1 MSFNETT
8 EHRRCTMCG
17 RRHYSRRKARA
28 EAPAPLLEW
37 GERQPR
43 RLPPPQLPALRPT
56 LQRHLS
62 MAREARRLG
71 DLAAAAI
78 HETDAL
84 LAARMEARA
93 YA

>member
-1 MSFNETT
+1 MSLNETT
-8 EHRRCTMCG
+8 KFRRCTTCG
-17 RRHYSRRKARA
+17 RRHNAPGKARP
-28 EAPAPLLEW
+28 EAHLPLLEW

-43 RLPPPQLPALRPT
+43 RLAPPPRPALRPAMQ
-56 LQRHLS
+56 LHLS

>member
-1 MSFNETT
+1 MTFNTTT
-8 EHRRCTMCG
+8 ETRRCATCG
-17 RRHYSRRKARA
+17 RRHRARRKARA

-37 GERQPR
+37 MERQPR
-43 RLPPPQLPALRPT
+43 RLPPQSLPALRPT